1 LIILLLHPTT
11 SSTLHCIKSSPK
23 AMEDDSRASRSTEE
37 EEEEEEEE
45 SYDEDDYDE
54 ESDGDRTPSPNGVLL
69 AAIDDRES
77 LSVVQEIAERRPE
90 LLLVPSVWGDL
101 PIHLAVDAKDHP
113 EQLELV
119 RHLAEQCPASLL
131 VATNDGEPDDLQW
144 QSDGG
149 KLPIHAAASA
159 EGPRQLDVARYLAQ
173 ACPEALGAR
182 TTHGHLPVERALQ
195 VGAPVAVVRVLFR
208 HLPGTVSE
216 EAKLGLLHFAI
227 AAPRSLR
234 YNRHLENVLFLVT
247 LPGSLRAKRSR
258 CARILVRY
266 RPSDGFR
273 RTLQGSTALHVA
285 VHRTTREDLPPWAWW
300 RTS

>member
-1 LIILLLHPTT
+1 
-11 SSTLHCIKSSPK
+11 
-23 AMEDDSRASRSTEE
+23 MEDDSRASRSTEE
-37 EEEEEEEE
+37 EE
-45 SYDEDDYDE
+45 SYDEDDYEYDE
-54 ESDGDRTPSPNGVLL
+54 ESDDDGTPSPNGVLL
-69 AAIDDRES
+69 AAIADRES

-90 LLLVPSVWGDL
+90 LLLVPNAWGDL

-113 EQLELV
+113 EQLALV
-119 RHLAEQCPASLL
+119 RYLAEQCPASLL
-131 VATNDGEPDDLQW
+131 VATNDGEPDDRCW
-144 QSDGG
+144 ESDGG

-216 EAKLGLLHFAI
+216 EAKLGLLYFAI
-227 AAPRSLR
+227 AAPRSFR

-258 CARILVRY
+258 CSRIFGPISPLGRPLSHLAGHDGLARGCPSHHPR
-266 RPSDGFR
+266 RPAPGLGGAPR
-273 RTLQGSTALHVA
+273 EAGGSGDSPGA
-285 VHRTTREDLPPWAWW
+285 E
-300 RTS
+300 